1 MTPNDAAAVLEH
13 IVEKRGAEWI
23 VTNWGLDREQLAR
36 WYEGQEELPP
46 EMVFAMRVWVSAV
59 KQSKADAGC
68 FEDCD
73 HPPEVVE
80 DVIETG
86 WNAVPMKTVG
96 RGEVRIER
104 SREQGLWD
112 VYRSGFANLSAKE
125 RDEMV
130 AEAWQAAGARYDV
143 DVVGDYC
150 WLMGEFPLEYWPL
163 DLPWDRLVDWLR
175 GHIYD
180 QLGIDR

>member
-1 MTPNDAAAVLEH
+1 M
-13 IVEKRGAEWI
+13 
-23 VTNWGLDREQLAR
+23 
-36 WYEGQEELPP
+36 
-46 EMVFAMRVWVSAV
+46 
-59 KQSKADAGC
+59 
-68 FEDCD
+68 
-73 HPPEVVE
+73 
-80 DVIETG
+80 
-86 WNAVPMKTVG
+86 
-96 RGEVRIER
+96 
-104 SREQGLWD
+104 LWEA
-112 VYRSGFANLSAKE
+112 YRSGFRKLYDDE
-125 RDEMV
+125 LDEMV